1 MSDPRSTSAF
11 RSSLRARRPL
21 AYGAAL
27 AVCAV
32 LGAGACS
39 EDDDGGSDLGG
50 KVATPTGGTFI
61 GMQNTGGSGATGA
74 TGAGATGQGAGSS
87 RGGSTNQGPGCPGV
101 PMDAPLA
108 GSGGDSSV
116 CQSISQE
123 ATALPVDL
131 YLMMD
136 RSISMNEPAGDT
148 GLTRWE
154 AIREA
159 VEAFVTSP
167 DAGDIGAGIGF
178 FGKTQNGDDEIDCN
192 PDNYAD
198 PEVEIGLLSEVGEDI
213 LQAIDDTI
221 PGGVTPTLPALEG
234 ALIHAK
240 DWARDNPDRA
250 SMVVLVTDGYP
261 TQCEAGGIAEV
272 ADAARAAAED
282 DPSVRTYVIGLD
294 GTQNLE
300 GIARAGGSKS
310 AFVVDSADIG
320 EKFVDVLL
328 NISSAQLACSFEV
341 PDSPDPD
348 LEIDPDRVQ
357 VVYTPESSGEPEE
370 VPRVDS
376 SPDCDIQPNGG
387 WYFSAL
393 GLSTRINVCPCT
405 CSRFGAGRVDVRLGC
420 QPIIGRR

>member
-1 MSDPRSTSAF
+1 MSDPRSAPAT
-11 RSSLRARRPL
+11 RSSLRPRRSL

-27 AVCAV
+27 V
-32 LGAGACS
+32 LCTVFGAAACS
-39 EDDDGGSDLGG
+39 EDEDGSGLGG
-50 KVATPTGGTFI
+50 NNVVTSTGGTFI
-61 GMQNTGGSGATGA
+61 GKQNTGGTAPA
-74 TGAGATGQGAGSS
+74 GQGGSTS

-123 ATALPVDL
+123 ADALPVDL
-131 YLMMD
+131 YIMMD

-154 AIREA
+154 AIRDA

-178 FGKTQNGDDEIDCN
+178 FGKTQNGDDTIDCN
-192 PDNYAD
+192 PDNYAE

-213 LQAIDDTI
+213 LAAIDDTI

-234 ALIHAK
+234 ALAHAQ

-272 ADAARAAAED
+272 AEAARVAAED

-300 GIARAGGSKS
+300 GIARAGGTKS
-310 AFVVDSADIG
+310 AFLVESADIADR
-320 EKFVDVLL
+320 FVDVLL

-370 VPRVDS
+370 VPKVEGS
-376 SPDCDIQPNGG
+376 ADCERQPNGG

-393 GLSTRINVCPCT
+393 GASSTRINVCPCT

-420 QPIIGRR
+420 QPIIGLR